1 MRTLTRSE
9 LRKGKQMNKKDCD
22 FLAEVL
28 QDARYQ
34 NPNAEKFFGLTTI
47 DRAVNE
53 IADYIEQKLGTKA
66 AHDFYKKCEL

>member
-1 MRTLTRSE
+1 
-9 LRKGKQMNKKDCD
+9 MNKKDCD

-53 IADYIEQKLGTKA
+53 IADYIEQKLGRKA